1 MGDNDEMIALVL
13 AALAALLHV
22 YIFWLESFAWT
33 TPRGRATFGT
43 SADEAAATRE
53 LAFNQGFYN
62 LFLAIVTAVGIGFWA
77 ADSENVG
84 RALVLAGC
92 GSMLAAAIVLGV
104 SSPSKAKAALTQG
117 AFPALAVIAALASL
131 I

>member
-1 MGDNDEMIALVL
+1 MITLVL

-62 LFLAIVTAVGIGFWA
+62 LFLAILTAVGIGFWA

>member
-1 MGDNDEMIALVL
+1 MITLVL

-62 LFLAIVTAVGIGFWA
+62 LFLAILTAVGTGFWA